1 MKRLLLEQLLQEFN
15 KGDREEV
22 ERHGEDFGIS
32 YEIELESKI
41 PIGECSEDA
50 DYARRR
56 ARVERAMEH
65 LDSKHFFTEQLER
78 ESDSFF
84 DDGIETGEDASE
96 LIDWYIRENNEDF
109 NFLRLE
115 NDGQEIRMRN
125 HILVSIGYNN
135 NEGFEKRVRELL
147 DNEEFA
153 FVFFE
158 MLREN
163 EHILEHL
170 EKFLEIDHE
179 KKTKKTQRTSGD
191 PFGTMGDE
199 EVPIAG
205 LEVLNI
211 DQKINLFNQYVFNLE
226 SRTENFPVGSDT
238 GGFGEATIDLFDL
251 FEEANAE
258 ADYETIYEQGKSD
271 IDSFFFDS
279 YSTIKDIIKKQDEED
294 GPEINNWSGYFMA
307 SILTY
312 VVNRMKEYCR
322 EAASDEQENFEWD
335 PIDYL
340 ENQMGDPYW
349 DSEHEDEDDEESSDY
364 ESVLWRYFPNF
375 MDKYAQYLKYED
387 DCSLEDD
394 HSVEFSFKNPPYMT
408 GLKAGEAFVD
418 LFFKDFNNQD
428 NFYFSEATG
437 MHTNL
442 SYIGESGNPLQGHEY
457 NFMKALLFLNHEF
470 STKEFDPLP
479 IRKYFNLKRDEK
491 PTKEQEIEYRLL
503 PRRAGKVWNGD
514 IKAKAIDQIS
524 AMLRADEDTQ
534 ASLERHFGAGEVKK
548 NRMMKRSIMGHL
560 LHKRYDDLNSILS
573 NAVEEKAVQMGSK
586 NIGFNITS
594 FKYDIGDRIEFR
606 YPGGPDMTPE
616 KIKEA
621 TDYYAYV
628 VLLAAKAKYKEK
640 EYITKLVGLLNN
652 LNFAAT
658 EKAKGLTWTRKIRK
672 GTIFTDHSRRRKGDT
687 ISWQNLI
694 YYVIPQKVIKGHRH
708 RGDASFNFLTDEDYV
723 MFKKLDL
730 KRREA
735 TFAYIVDRSGGSRP
749 TRNGHP
755 QNGLY
760 IDEFSIPLKNFE
772 LDLQDGTMLPIGSS
786 ARHSFREGSN
796 ITWDAF
802 KRSAKG
808 NYTALDRA
816 KVKFIQQVFA
826 AVQKFP
832 GQILV
837 KNLETIKEREYERRS
852 RISSIER
859 VLSEIKPY
867 LEVKAQKEL
876 SREEVIKIAREM
888 SKSLDFYRPDF
899 EKVYDDSRYPDG
911 PHHPKTESINRVW
924 LHDDDWNIWRKYKDK
939 DFTDV
944 DVLNATH
951 QDVRDF
957 MDKMDVSTQQ
967 VQDIEKK
974 QVQDMVNKILG
985 RF

>member
-22 ERHGEDFGIS
+22 MRHAEDFGIS

-50 DYARRR
+50 HYERGRRR
-56 ARVERAMEH
+56 RERAIEH
-65 LDSKHFFTEQLER
+65 FDSEHFLAEQLER

-84 DDGIETGEDASE
+84 DDGIETGEDADE
-96 LIDWYIRENNEDF
+96 LIDWYIRENNDDF

-115 NDGQEIRMRN
+115 NDDQEIRMRN

-135 NEGFEKRVRELL
+135 NKGFKERVRELL
-147 DNEEFA
+147 NNEEFV

-179 KKTKKTQRTSGD
+179 KKTKKTQRTFGD

-211 DQKINLFNQYVFNLE
+211 DQRINLFNQYVFDLE
-226 SRTENFPVGSDT
+226 DSTENFPVGSDT
-238 GGFGEATIDLFDL
+238 GGFSEATIDLFDL

-271 IDSFFFDS
+271 IDSLFFDR

-294 GPEINNWSGYFMA
+294 EPEINNWSGYFMA
-307 SILTY
+307 NILTY
-312 VVNRMKEYCR
+312 VVNRMKEYCQK
-322 EAASDEQENFEWD
+322 AAADEQENFEWD
-335 PIDYL
+335 PVDYL
-340 ENQMGDPYW
+340 ENQLGDSYW
-349 DSEHEDEDDEESSDY
+349 DSEYEDEDDEESSDY
-364 ESVLWRYFPNF
+364 ESVLWRYLPNF

-387 DCSLEDD
+387 DCSLEDY
-394 HSVEFSFKNPPYMT
+394 HSVEFSFEHPPYMT
-408 GLKAGEAFVD
+408 GLEDGFAFLD
-418 LFFKDFNNQD
+418 LFFEDFNNQD

-442 SYIGESGNPLQGHEY
+442 SYIGENGNPLQGHEY
-457 NFMKALLFLNHEF
+457 NFMKGLLFLNHEF
-470 STKEFDPLP
+470 ATKEFDPPP
-479 IRKYFNLKRDEK
+479 IHKHFNLKRDEK

-503 PRRAGKVWNGD
+503 SRRGGKTWNMD
-514 IKAKAIDQIS
+514 VKANAIDKIS
-524 AMLRADEDTQ
+524 AMLRADEQTN
-534 ASLERHFGAGEVKK
+534 ASLNKHSGEERLS
-548 NRMMKRSIMGHL
+548 KRDLMGYL
-560 LHKRYDDLNSILS
+560 LKQRYDDLNSILS
-573 NAVEEKAVQMGSK
+573 AAVEEKAVQMGSK
-586 NIGFNITS
+586 SIGFNITS

-606 YPGGPDMTPE
+606 YPGGPDMTA
-616 KIKEA
+616 KKVQEA
-621 TDYYAYV
+621 TLYYAYV
-628 VLLAAKAKYKEK
+628 ILAAAKPEFKK
-640 EYITKLVGLLNN
+640 REYITKLVGLLNK

-658 EKAKGLTWTRKIRK
+658 EKAKGLTWTKKIKK

-730 KRREA
+730 KRKKA

-749 TRNGHP
+749 SDEGRG

-760 IDEFSIPLKNFE
+760 IEEFVIPLKNFE
-772 LDLQDGTMLPIGSS
+772 LDLQDGTMSPIGAA

-808 NYTALDRA
+808 DYTALDRA

-837 KNLETIKEREYERRS
+837 KDLEAIKDKEYERRS

-876 SREEVIKIAREM
+876 SREEVIKIARKM
-888 SKSLDFYRPDF
+888 SKSLEFYRPDF

-911 PHHPKTESINRVW
+911 PHHPNGRAINRVYIY
-924 LHDDDWNIWRKYKDK
+924 DDDWNIWRKYKDK